1 MDLGDIVIVLAAVAI
16 GFFAKGVTGLGGPM
30 LAIPVLATMMG
41 VEYAVAVIAIPGA
54 FANAWLMIA
63 NRSAASDTRWFLVPM
78 VVTGIV
84 GTMLGVW
91 LLLNIDDRAMMV
103 ILGVLIL
110 VYIGWYLFSHET
122 KISDRTAK
130 RLAAPA
136 GFAAGV
142 LGGATGI
149 SAPVVGTYVHSLQ
162 LVRTAFVFAVALPF
176 LLLGL
181 MQSGWLAAF
190 GGYSQ
195 ERVVAGLVACVPVLI
210 VTPIAMRLGKRLSVQ
225 TFQYVVLGM
234 LGISAVKLLWDGL
247 V

>member
-1 MDLGDIVIVLAAVAI
+1 
-16 GFFAKGVTGLGGPM
+16 
-30 LAIPVLATMMG
+30 
-41 VEYAVAVIAIPGA
+41 
-54 FANAWLMIA
+54 
-63 NRSAASDTRWFLVPM
+63 
-78 VVTGIV
+78 
-84 GTMLGVW
+84 
-91 LLLNIDDRAMMV
+91 MV

-122 KISDRTAK
+122 KISNRTAK

-181 MQSGWLAAF
+181 MQIGWLAAF